1 MTYHIKQTDI
11 FARWLSGLRDTQ
23 GKVAVLRRIDRIRAG
38 NLGDVRSVGV
48 GVSELRLD
56 AGPGYRVYFTRRG
69 DVVIVLLCGG
79 DKSSQQRDIKL
90 AQQLAGEIE

>member
-1 MTYHIKQTDI
+1 MTYLIKQTDI
-11 FARWLSGLRDTQ
+11 FGRWLAELRDVQ
-23 GKVAVLRRIDRIRAG
+23 GKVAILRRLERIKTG
-38 NLGDVRSVGV
+38 NFGDVRSVGV

-56 AGPGYRVYFTRRG
+56 IGPGYRVYFTRRG
-69 DVVIVLLCGG
+69 NVVIVLLCGG

>member
-1 MTYHIKQTDI
+1 MTYLIKQTDI

>member
-1 MTYHIKQTDI
+1 MTYLIKQTDI
-11 FARWLSGLRDTQ
+11 FGRWLAGLRDVQ
-23 GKVAVLRRIDRIRAG
+23 SKVAILRRMERIRSG
-38 NLGDVRSVGV
+38 NLGDARSVGV

-56 AGPGYRVYFTRRG
+56 IGPGYRVYFTRRG
-69 DVVIVLLCGG
+69 NVVIVLLCGG

>member
-1 MTYHIKQTDI
+1 MTYLIKQTDI
-11 FARWLSGLRDTQ
+11 FGRWLAELRDVQ
-23 GKVAVLRRIDRIRAG
+23 GKVAILRRLERIKTG
-38 NLGDVRSVGV
+38 NFGDVRSVGV

-56 AGPGYRVYFTRRG
+56 IGPGYRVYFTRRG
-69 DVVIVLLCGG
+69 HVVIVLLCGG

>member
-1 MTYHIKQTDI
+1 MTYQIKQTDI
-11 FARWLSGLRDTQ
+11 FGRWLAGLRDIQ
-23 GKVAVLRRIDRIRAG
+23 GKVTILRRLERIKSG
-38 NLGDVRSVGV
+38 NLGDARSVGI

-56 AGPGYRVYFTRRG
+56 TGPGYRVYFTRRG
-69 DVVIVLLCGG
+69 NVVVVLLCGG

>member
-1 MTYHIKQTDI
+1 MTYLIKQTGI
-11 FARWLSGLRDTQ
+11 FGHWLAGLRDVQ
-23 GKVAVLRRIDRIRAG
+23 GKVAILRRLERIKTG
-38 NLGDVRSVGV
+38 NFGDVRSVGV

-56 AGPGYRVYFTRRG
+56 IGPGYRVYFTRRG
-69 DVVIVLLCGG
+69 NVVIVLLCGG